1 MKQADSTSV
10 VNELLSGLEED
21 TQTEQVETQEAPEEV
36 EETQEEKEETQ
47 EPLITKEMAKQHGLA
62 TWMVGKPVSELGKA
76 YENLRADYQKKAT
89 KISELEKKMGQFE
102 QQLLSQAKTKDERA
116 EVKDIF
122 EDMPDP
128 VEELPK
134 FKTWFKEVIKLTKT
148 DAEEKALAKIQ
159 GQVGQLEAHNQA
171 QKEQQLMNELKTSL
185 PDADIDEVIVAWGQD
200 LGIIGDEEEIS
211 RWLSNPERMRKSV
224 IAFQKS
230 REYDTLKT
238 KSDKEIGDE
247 VVKKTA
253 KTLQSKKDVKA
264 SDLNSQARK
273 QAKSDTPQV
282 ILDALADLE
291 Q

>member
-1 MKQADSTSV
+1 MSQASSNSV

-21 TQTEQVETQEAPEEV
+21 TQTEQVKEVQEEAEETKEEV
-36 EETQEEKEETQ
+36 KEESK

-89 KISELEKKMGQFE
+89 KISELEKKMSQFE
-102 QQLLSQAKTKDERA
+102 QQMLSQAKTREEKA

-134 FKTWFKEVIKLTKT
+134 FKAWMKNVVSMATT
-148 DAEEKALAKIQ
+148 DAEKKAIEKIQ
-159 GQVGQLEAHNQA
+159 GQVGQIEAYNQQ
-171 QKEQQLMNELKTSL
+171 QKEQQLFNELKDTL
-185 PDADIDEVIVAWGQD
+185 PEVDLDEVIVAWGQD
-200 LGIIGDEEEIS
+200 LGIIGDETEIA
-211 RWLSNPERMRKSV
+211 RWLNNPERMKKSI

-230 REYDTLKT
+230 REYDVLKSKT
-238 KSDKEIGDE
+238 DKEIGDE

-253 KTLQSKKDVKA
+253 KTLQSKKEVKA
-264 SDLNSQARK
+264 SDLNSQSRRET
-273 QAKSDTPQV
+273 KSNAPKVVQD
-282 ILDALADLE
+282 ILEDLE
-291 Q
+291 